1 MKNMASKNV
10 TLYIKGERNV
20 KVTKPDIYL
29 EDIVSMECSDK
40 TVLPGIR
47 RLKILKIS
55 GKKEQRKVLSVL
67 DIITCVHAA
76 YPEVEVQNLGE
87 TDMII
92 TCEQQ
97 KKTSVLLYGI
107 KVVLVSAI
115 IFLGS
120 AFSIMAFN
128 NDVGGTELF
137 GQIYEQVTGKKS
149 DGFTV
154 LEITYA
160 IGLTVGILVFFNHFG
175 KKRFTADPT
184 PMEIQMRI
192 YENDIQTTLVENA
205 SRKKEMK
212 GEKQ

>member
-1 MKNMASKNV
+1 MASKNV

-115 IFLGS
+115 IFFGS

-160 IGLTVGILVFFNHFG
+160 IGLTIGILVFFNHFG

>member
-1 MKNMASKNV
+1 
-10 TLYIKGERNV
+10 
-20 KVTKPDIYL
+20 
-29 EDIVSMECSDK
+29 
-40 TVLPGIR
+40 
-47 RLKILKIS
+47 
-55 GKKEQRKVLSVL
+55 
-67 DIITCVHAA
+67 
-76 YPEVEVQNLGE
+76 
-87 TDMII
+87 
-92 TCEQQ
+92 
-97 KKTSVLLYGI
+97 
-107 KVVLVSAI
+107 
-115 IFLGS
+115 
-120 AFSIMAFN
+120 MAFN

-205 SRKKEMK
+205 SRKKEMQ

>member
-1 MKNMASKNV
+1 MASKNV

-115 IFLGS
+115 IFFGS

-205 SRKKEMK
+205 SRKKEMQ

>member
-1 MKNMASKNV
+1 MASKNV

-67 DIITCVHAA
+67 DIITCIHAA

-107 KVVLVSAI
+107 NVVLVSAI
-115 IFLGS
+115 IFFGS

-175 KKRFTADPT
+175 KKRFTTDPT

-205 SRKKEMK
+205 SRKKEMQ

>member
-1 MKNMASKNV
+1 MASKNV

-67 DIITCVHAA
+67 DIITCVHAS

-115 IFLGS
+115 IFFGS

-205 SRKKEMK
+205 SRKKK
-212 GEKQ
+212 